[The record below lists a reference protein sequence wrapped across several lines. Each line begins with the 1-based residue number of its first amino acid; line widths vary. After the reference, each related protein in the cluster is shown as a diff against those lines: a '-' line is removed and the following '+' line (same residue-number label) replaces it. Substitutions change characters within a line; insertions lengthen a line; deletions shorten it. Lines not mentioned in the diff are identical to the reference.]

1 MNYFTRSFVS
11 FFRFCRRKR
20 DLVFFRKKIKYR
32 QFCILDDPK
41 IAAISEKNV
50 LSSLDRQSPT
60 NHVPILAW
68 LFKIIYVKLLFC
80 LFDLF
85 KVSWKTMKNGRKA
98 SLFGSMVLNQRLTF
112 WHLKI
117 RILRMQSSVL
127 AHRPARSVLHPKR
140 RGARRHDSKRYANLT
155 DIKSAIYKSLFI
167 FLRFM
172 HQVIK
177 HEI

>member
-1 MNYFTRSFVS
+1 MHFPLWRNPYFVISALKTGNDRPSSIGNWMYYFTCSFVS

-32 QFCILDDPK
+32 QFCILDDLK

-50 LSSLDRQSPT
+50 PSSLDRQSPT

-80 LFDLF
+80 FCLYDLL

-98 SLFGSMVLNQRLTF
+98 CALF
-112 WHLKI
+112 
-117 RILRMQSSVL
+117 SVQW
-127 AHRPARSVLHPKR
+127 S
-140 RGARRHDSKRYANLT
+140 
-155 DIKSAIYKSLFI
+155 
-167 FLRFM
+167 
-172 HQVIK
+172 
-177 HEI
+177 